1 MVVMMAVVNVA
12 LVVVISGCSESRTSN
27 GCSDLVKVVKKVPV
41 ILVMVVVISFVVM
54 VVVIVVVMLVEKL

>member
-27 GCSDLVKVVKKVPV
+27 GCSDLVKVVKKV

-54 VVVIVVVMLVEKL
+54 VVVIVVVMVVEKL